1 MLLKIQFVR
10 SFYER
15 SGGYSEIKYG
25 FSGLVVFYKVF
36 SEVPNDIG
44 SSDGLNVHFQRDGK

>member
-1 MLLKIQFVR
+1 MR

-36 SEVPNDIG
+36 SEVPNDIE